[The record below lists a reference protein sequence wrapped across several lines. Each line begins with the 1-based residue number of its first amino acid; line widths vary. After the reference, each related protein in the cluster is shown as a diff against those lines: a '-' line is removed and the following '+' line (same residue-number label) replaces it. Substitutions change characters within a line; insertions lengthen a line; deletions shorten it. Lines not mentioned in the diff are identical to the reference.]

1 MIRDYFERKKIWLS
15 SSPGHIGL
23 AFIVL
28 LVTTLCGMLGFVFAG
43 FLFMLSIAVFRS
55 LETNEL
61 LPFSKKERKTR
72 FLTEVMLD
80 LLCLSV
86 PLLINIAFIVI
97 RHRKLE
103 LFSHPLYVAVCFISY
118 IIILAHFSIND
129 SFWKAA
135 EDSRN
140 LEKCLADASVSK
152 SVKIYETF
160 IALVKIVIDTGLFV
174 CLMTIVTNGSFSDMA
189 GIDNEFYKL
198 GCISGI
204 LSGTILVIDMVRT
217 IGGRNE
223 YFHTV

>member
-28 LVTTLCGMLGFVFAG
+28 LVTTLCGMLGFIFAG

-55 LETNEL
+55 LEINEL
-61 LPFSKKERKTR
+61 LPFSKK
-72 FLTEVMLD
+72 D

-86 PLLINIAFIVI
+86 PLLINTAFIVI

-129 SFWKAA
+129 IFWKAA

-174 CLMTIVTNGSFSDMA
+174 CLMTIVTNGSFSDFA

-217 IGGRNE
+217 TGGRNE

>member
-15 SSPGHIGL
+15 SSPRHIGL

-28 LVTTLCGMLGFVFAG
+28 LVTTLCGVLGFVFAG
-43 FLFMLSIAVFRS
+43 VLFIALSASYIS
-55 LETNEL
+55 SEINDL
-61 LPFSKKERKTR
+61 LPFNEKERKTR

-86 PLLINIAFIVI
+86 PLLINTAFIVI

-103 LFSHPLYVAVCFISY
+103 LFSHPVYVAVCFISY
-118 IIILAHFSIND
+118 IIILAHFSI
-129 SFWKAA
+129 KAA

-152 SVKIYETF
+152 SVKIYEIF
-160 IALVKIVIDTGLFV
+160 ITLVKIVIDIGLFV
-174 CLMTIVTNGSFSDMA
+174 CFMTIITNGSFSDIA

-204 LSGTILVIDMVRT
+204 LSGTILVIDMLRT
-217 IGGRNE
+217 IGDRNE

>member
-28 LVTTLCGMLGFVFAG
+28 LVTTLCGVLGFVFAG
-43 FLFMLSIAVFRS
+43 VLFIALSASYIS
-55 LETNEL
+55 SEIHYL
-61 LPFSKKERKTR
+61 LPFNEKERKTR

-86 PLLINIAFIVI
+86 PLLINTAFIVI

-118 IIILAHFSIND
+118 VIILAHFSIND
-129 SFWKAA
+129 IFWKAA

-152 SVKIYETF
+152 LVKIYETF
-160 IALVKIVIDTGLFV
+160 IALVKIVIGTGLFV

>member
-15 SSPGHIGL
+15 SSPRHIGL

-28 LVTTLCGMLGFVFAG
+28 LVTTLCGLLGFVFAG
-43 FLFMLSIAVFRS
+43 VLFIALSASYIS
-55 LETNEL
+55 SEINDL
-61 LPFSKKERKTR
+61 LPFNEKERKTR
-72 FLTEVMLD
+72 FLTEILMD
-80 LLCLSV
+80 LLLISI
-86 PLLINIAFIVI
+86 PLMINTIFVII

-129 SFWKAA
+129 IFWKAA
-135 EDSRN
+135 EDGRN

-160 IALVKIVIDTGLFV
+160 IEVVKIVIYIGLFV
-174 CLMTIVTNGSFSDMA
+174 CFMTIITNGSFSDIA
-189 GIDNEFYKL
+189 GIDNEFYKF

-204 LSGTILVIDMVRT
+204 LSGTILVIDMLRT
-217 IGGRNE
+217 IGDRNE

>member
-1 MIRDYFERKKIWLS
+1 MSFY
-15 SSPGHIGL
+15 
-23 AFIVL
+23 
-28 LVTTLCGMLGFVFAG
+28 
-43 FLFMLSIAVFRS
+43 
-55 LETNEL
+55 
-61 LPFSKKERKTR
+61 PFKEGKKTR
-72 FLTEVMLD
+72 FLTDVMLD

-86 PLLINIAFIVI
+86 PLLINTAFIVI

-129 SFWKAA
+129 IFWKAA

-160 IALVKIVIDTGLFV
+160 IALVKIVIDIGLFV

>member
-28 LVTTLCGMLGFVFAG
+28 LVTTLCGLLGFVFAG
-43 FLFMLSIAVFRS
+43 VLVIALSASYIS
-55 LETNEL
+55 SEINDL
-61 LPFSKKERKTR
+61 LPFNEKERKTR
-72 FLTEVMLD
+72 FLTEILMD
-80 LLCLSV
+80 LLLISI
-86 PLLINIAFIVI
+86 PLMINTIFVII

-103 LFSHPLYVAVCFISY
+103 LFSHPVYVAVCFISY

-129 SFWKAA
+129 IFWKAA

-152 SVKIYETF
+152 SVKIYENF
-160 IALVKIVIDTGLFV
+160 IALVKIVINIGLFV
-174 CLMTIVTNGSFSDMA
+174 CFVTIVTNGSFSDIA

-204 LSGTILVIDMVRT
+204 LSGTILVIDMLRT
-217 IGGRNE
+217 IGDRNE

>member
-1 MIRDYFERKKIWLS
+1 M
-15 SSPGHIGL
+15 
-23 AFIVL
+23 
-28 LVTTLCGMLGFVFAG
+28 
-43 FLFMLSIAVFRS
+43 
-55 LETNEL
+55 
-61 LPFSKKERKTR
+61 
-72 FLTEVMLD
+72 TEVMLD

-86 PLLINIAFIVI
+86 PLLINTAFIVI

-129 SFWKAA
+129 IFWKAA

-140 LEKCLADASVSK
+140 LEKCLPDASVSK

-174 CLMTIVTNGSFSDMA
+174 CLMTIVTNGSFSDMT

-198 GCISGI
+198 GCIAGI
-204 LSGTILVIDMVRT
+204 LSGAILIIDMART

>member
-28 LVTTLCGMLGFVFAG
+28 LVTTLCGVGGFVFAG
-43 FLFMLSIAVFRS
+43 FLFVISIAVFRS
-55 LETNEL
+55 LDINEL

-97 RHRKLE
+97 RYRKLE
-103 LFSHPLYVAVCFISY
+103 LFSHTVYVAVCFISY
-118 IIILAHFSIND
+118 IIILAHFSINGF
-129 SFWKAA
+129 FWKAT

-160 IALVKIVIDTGLFV
+160 IEVVKIVIYIGLFV
-174 CLMTIVTNGSFSDMA
+174 CFMTIITNGSFSDIA
-189 GIDNEFYKL
+189 GIDNEFYKF

-204 LSGTILVIDMVRT
+204 LSGTILVIDMLRT
-217 IGGRNE
+217 IGDRNE